1 VSNRRISKDHVVG
14 FLFGVGLG
22 LLFVAKVSWAD
33 PISTSYRPNTGISTD
48 AKAMMGAQRLFRVE
62 DCEVWGFNWRNADR
76 VVAVCPGASTKSAAV
91 DVKPVITVPAPGR

>member
-1 VSNRRISKDHVVG
+1 MMKINKDHAVG

-33 PISTSYRPNTGISTD
+33 QPPPASLRPNGGLSTD

-76 VVAVCPGASTKSAAV
+76 VVAVCPGASA
-91 DVKPVITVPAPGR
+91 KPVPIDLKPVVNVPTGSR